1 MPRLAILSTHP
12 IQYYA
17 PLFRALHE
25 GPLDIHVFYG
35 WEGMARSEATDYGFG
50 VKVQWDIPLLDG
62 YPHAFLDNCSKEPGT
77 HHFNGI
83 DSPEVTEQIENWRP
97 DALLV
102 FGWNYKSHLRALRH
116 FHGRIPIL
124 FRGDSTLLD
133 EVPGPKTWLRR
144 IILKWIYRHVDI
156 ALYVGRHN
164 RDYFLKHGLREDQ
177 RAWAPHAVENE
188 RFMADD
194 EEREREARSWRRE
207 IGIAGEEHVVLFVE
221 KLEGKQDARLLREA
235 VRGAGQDGGH
245 VGDDGSVPPVHSLR
259 SEANEM
265 PNVHFIGFQNQKIG
279 RASCRAR

>member
-17 PLFRALHE
+17 PLFRALHD

-35 WEGMARSEATDYGFG
+35 WEGMARSEATDHGFG

-62 YPHAFLDNCSKEPGT
+62 YPHTFLENRSKVPGT

-83 DSPEVTEQIENWRP
+83 DSSEVIEQIEKWRP

-102 FGWNYKSHLRALRH
+102 FGWNYRSHLRALRH

-144 IILKWIYRHVDI
+144 IILKWI
-156 ALYVGRHN
+156 
-164 RDYFLKHGLREDQ
+164 
-177 RAWAPHAVENE
+177 
-188 RFMADD
+188 
-194 EEREREARSWRRE
+194 
-207 IGIAGEEHVVLFVE
+207 
-221 KLEGKQDARLLREA
+221 
-235 VRGAGQDGGH
+235 
-245 VGDDGSVPPVHSLR
+245 
-259 SEANEM
+259 
-265 PNVHFIGFQNQKIG
+265 
-279 RASCRAR
+279 